1 MAKTE
6 YFKHRTVDFR
16 LTVLFSC
23 NETERTDN
31 MNDNDFIQELKT
43 KREEYG
49 ISQSRFA
56 VACGCNLRRAA
67 ATGAFA
73 SGHSAEHNG
82 HLY

>member
-56 VACGCNLRRAA
+56 VACGISREYYNLQMS
-67 ATGAFA
+67 TTFL
-73 SGHSAEHNG
+73 HC
-82 HLY
+82 